1 MDHFYMCLVYNNQQS
16 QPISNPNNFKNI
28 FEARVFACKHA
39 TLQWFDNKYFSNHV
53 RIFKI
58 PFGKDVKSVAKQR
71 NAVLLMYDRNR
82 LDTSDLWL
90 TYVESR
96 YNRKT
101 FAVYI
106 IKKFYK
112 AHYKKKMDSIIF
124 LQYALRKAISNPY
137 TSLCKRR
144 LIN

>member
-1 MDHFYMCLVYNNQQS
+1 MEHFYMCLVYSNQHRL
-16 QPISNPNNFKNI
+16 PISNPNNFKNI

-39 TLQWFDNKYFSNHV
+39 TLQWFDNKYFSNYV

-58 PFGKDVKSVAKQR
+58 PFGKDVKSVAKQH
-71 NAVLLMYDRNR
+71 NAVLLMYDNCR

-90 TYVESR
+90 SYVETR

-106 IKKFYK
+106 IQKFYK
-112 AHYKKKMDSIIF
+112 IHYKKKMDSIIL

-137 TSLCKRR
+137 TPLCKRR
-144 LIN
+144 FIN